1 MPQDLVK
8 YGFIPE
14 FVGRIAV
21 IATLHDLD
29 KDDLV
34 QILTEPKNAI
44 IRQFQELMAMDGI
57 ELEFEEDGLDKIA
70 ELAMKRKTGARGLRS
85 IIEKL
90 MTKVMFEAPSTE
102 GLERVKV
109 TKDDVDKGEIDLPKV
124 ATQKKEKKDTKQTLE
139 ELLEE
144 AS

>member
-14 FVGRIAV
+14 FVGRVAV
-21 IATLHDLD
+21 IATLHDLE
-29 KDDLV
+29 KNDLV
-34 QILTEPKNAI
+34 QILTEPKNAVV
-44 IRQFQELMAMDGI
+44 RQFQELMAMDGI
-57 ELEFEEDGLDKIA
+57 DLEFEEKALDIIA
-70 ELAMKRKTGARGLRS
+70 DLAMKRKTGARGLRS

-102 GLERVKV
+102 GLERIKV
-109 TKDDVDKGEIDLPKV
+109 TKEDVEKGAIDLPEVKEP
-124 ATQKKEKKDTKQTLE
+124 KKKKAKQSIE